1 MFWANEFVLDL
12 NLERHHTN
20 MIKAGSAK
28 GEGLR
33 CRHTNK
39 HSKHQ
44 HFNVKFAET
53 QMQLPPHVVKAG

>member
-28 GEGLR
+28 GEGRASL
-33 CRHTNK
+33 
-39 HSKHQ
+39 SAHQ
-44 HFNVKFAET
+44 QA
-53 QMQLPPHVVKAG
+53 Q